1 MVEKIKELDNK
12 YLVLKWDDIRNSLNS
27 RGLKDLDDIIESVAT
42 VREND
47 GKLPQ
52 SYVVLN
58 QKDDCDIDY
67 LSHKINQLREK
78 WSQVSMKTISLDLIK
93 SIQLCNTDN

>member
-1 MVEKIKELDNK
+1 MEIKELNNK
-12 YLVLKWDDIRNSLNS
+12 YLVLKWDDIRNALNDS
-27 RGLKDLDDIIESVAT
+27 GFKELDNIIESVTT

-58 QKDDCDIDY
+58 QRDDCDIDY

-78 WSQVSMKTISLDLIK
+78 WSQVSIKTITLDLIN
-93 SIQLCNTDN
+93 SIQLCNVDN

>member
-1 MVEKIKELDNK
+1 MDKIKELDNK
-12 YLVLKWDDIRNSLNS
+12 YLVLKWDDIRNALNDS
-27 RGLKDLDDIIESVAT
+27 GFEELDNIIESVAT
-42 VREND
+42 EREND

-58 QKDDCDIDY
+58 QRDDCDIDY

-78 WSQVSMKTISLDLIK
+78 WSQVSIKMISLDLIN